1 MSINRLKI
9 GTRLA
14 VGFGVILVF
23 LVGMAALGIVNMG
36 RMNDTLH
43 RIVDINVKKIGLL
56 GVMDESVET
65 ESRVMRNIALLS
77 DAAAIAE
84 EQKKISDARKAY
96 DAASD
101 TLKQMP
107 LDAAGH
113 KDVAKIAD
121 AQRVAKALDDKFIG
135 MLSASKEEAVAFLMS
150 EVRVGANTWLGAI
163 KEFSELQKR
172 KNQDAQELAG
182 KDYDTARLIMVSMT
196 ALAVL
201 LSLIIGGVIARS
213 VVNQLGGEPDYAIAV
228 AGRIAAGDLMEPIET
243 RPNDSTSL
251 LAAMKTMRD
260 SLVGIVAQVR
270 AGTDTIATASSEI
283 ASGNLDLSSRT
294 EQQASA
300 LEQTA
305 SSMQQLTG
313 TVKQNAANARTATEL
328 ARSASDVAL
337 QGGVV
342 VSQVV
347 DTMGSINASSKKIV
361 DIIGVID
368 GIAFQTNILA
378 LNAAVE
384 AARAGEQGRG
394 FAVVASEVRSL
405 AQRSA
410 AAAKEIKGLIG
421 DSVDKVDIGAGL
433 VDQAGATMQEV
444 VASVKRVTDIIAEFS
459 IASQEQTS
467 GIDQINQAIA
477 QMDNV
482 TQQNAALVEQAA
494 AAAQSM
500 QEQAASLSQVVSVFK
515 LDDRQNLQIRPTSQ
529 PASRRPPRPPVASVN
544 SALPSP
550 SSPSV
555 SALAAVKTQDKPAGR
570 PVRLAKPIPGNPAD
584 GDWEQF

>member
-9 GTRLA
+9 GARLA

-23 LVGMAALGIVNMG
+23 LVGMAGLGIINMSH
-36 RMNDTLH
+36 MNGTLH
-43 RIVDINVKKIGLL
+43 HIVDINVKKIGLL
-56 GVMDESVET
+56 NEMENSVQT

-77 DAAAIAE
+77 DPAAIAG
-84 EQKKISDARKAY
+84 EQKKIDEARGVY
-96 DAASD
+96 RQAANILSN
-101 TLKQMP
+101 MP
-107 LDAAGH
+107 LDDMGK
-113 KDVAKIAD
+113 KDVAKIAE
-121 AQRVAKALDDKFIG
+121 AQRVSSALDDRFLG
-135 MLSASKEEAVAFLMS
+135 MLSGDKEAAVTFLMK
-150 EVRVGANTWLGAI
+150 EVRIGTNTWLGDI
-163 KEFSELQKR
+163 KEFSDLQKK
-172 KNQDAQELAG
+172 KNQDEQDLAG
-182 KDYDTARLIMVSMT
+182 ENYDTARMIMMSMT

-201 LSLIIGGVIARS
+201 LSVFIGGMIARS

-228 AGRIAAGDLMEPIET
+228 AGRIAAGNLHEAIDT
-243 RPNDSTSL
+243 RPNDTTSL
-251 LAAMKTMRD
+251 LVAMKSMRD
-260 SLVGIVAQVR
+260 SLVGIVGQVR
-270 AGTDTIATASSEI
+270 AGTDTIATASSQI

-300 LEQTA
+300 LGETA

-313 TVKQNAANARTATEL
+313 TVKQNAANAQTATDL

-337 QGGVV
+337 KGGEV
-342 VSQVV
+342 VSRVV

-368 GIAFQTNILA
+368 SIAFQTNILA

-410 AAAKEIKGLIG
+410 AAAKEIKELIG
-421 DSVDKVDIGAGL
+421 DSVEKVDIGAGL
-433 VDQAGATMQEV
+433 VNQAGATMQEV
-444 VASVKRVTDIIAEFS
+444 VASVKRVTDIIAAFS
-459 IASQEQTS
+459 LASQEQTT
-467 GIDQINQAIA
+467 GIDQINHAIG
-477 QMDNV
+477 QMGNM

-500 QEQAASLSQVVSVFK
+500 QEQAANLSRVVSVFRI
-515 LDDRQNLQIRPTSQ
+515 DGRQLQAPQASA
-529 PASRRPPRPPVASVN
+529 PAQWSAPRTAAPVA
-544 SALPSP
+544 
-550 SSPSV
+550 
-555 SALAAVKTQDKPAGR
+555 ALATATRPSRKALAVPKTDNTH
-570 PVRLAKPIPGNPAD
+570 KPIAGNPAD

>member
-1 MSINRLKI
+1 MSLKNLKI
-9 GTRLA
+9 GTRLS

-23 LVGMAALGIVNMG
+23 LVGIAVLGVVNMG
-36 RMNDTLH
+36 NMNGTLH
-43 RIVDINVKKIGLL
+43 HIVDINVEKISLL
-56 GVMDESVET
+56 GDMASGVET
-65 ESRVMRNIALLS
+65 ESRVMRNVALLS
-77 DAAAIAE
+77 DPAAIAS
-84 EQKKISDARKAY
+84 EQKKIDDARREY
-96 DAASD
+96 TEASGK
-101 TLKQMP
+101 LKQMP
-107 LDAAGH
+107 LDDAGQ
-113 KDVAKIAD
+113 KDVAAIAE
-121 AQRVAKALDDKFIG
+121 AQRMSTGLDDRFLG
-135 MLSASKEEAVAFLMS
+135 MLGGSREEAVAFLMKD
-150 EVRVGANTWLGAI
+150 VRIGTNQWLEAI
-163 KEFSELQKR
+163 KTFSDFQEK
-172 KNQDAQELAG
+172 KNQAEQDLAG
-182 KDYDTARLIMVSMT
+182 KDYNNARLIMMSMT

-201 LSLIIGGVIARS
+201 LSVFIGVMIARS

-228 AGRIAAGDLMEPIET
+228 AGRIAAGNLTEVIET
-243 RPNDSTSL
+243 KPNDSTSL
-251 LAAMKTMRD
+251 LVAMKAMRD
-260 SLVGIVAQVR
+260 SLVDIVSQVR
-270 AGTDTIATASSEI
+270 AGTDTIATASSQI

-300 LEQTA
+300 LEETA

-328 ARSASDVAL
+328 ARSASEVAL
-337 QGGVV
+337 KGGAVV
-342 VSQVV
+342 AQVV

-368 GIAFQTNILA
+368 SIAFQTNILA

-410 AAAKEIKGLIG
+410 GAAKEIKALIG
-421 DSVDKVDIGAGL
+421 DSVEKVDIGAGL

-459 IASQEQTS
+459 VASQEQTT
-467 GIDQINQAIA
+467 GIDQINHAIV

-500 QEQAASLSQVVSVFK
+500 QEQAANLSHVVSVFK
-515 LDDRQNLQIRPTSQ
+515 LDSHQLQQMQQAEPAQRRPAAAAPAPARKPAARPSRTVDVTPQ
-529 PASRRPPRPPVASVN
+529 PA
-544 SALPSP
+544 
-550 SSPSV
+550 
-555 SALAAVKTQDKPAGR
+555 
-570 PVRLAKPIPGNPAD
+570 RLAKPAAGTPTD